1 MLRRMK
7 KRRIIK
13 LIIVHA
19 LTFAFLLA
27 GACAEVLTVRPF
39 GYGVHYALLL
49 AGCNPL
55 VSAYYLAACV
65 IAEPALLSF
74 ARAGGTAIAG
84 AAAGFILSACRRIKR
99 KRMWRGIIHTLLQL
113 PLCALL
119 TYFTGGTVLASLL
132 TAAIGTA
139 CGAVMSFAV
148 PLIAG
153 KDLLSPTSFESAGAG
168 VLCTVLFSGLGG
180 VNVFGYPVAYT
191 VFAFTVPLAC
201 KCRSAETGLIAGIL
215 AAFGVALA
223 ERDPYSAAALVLA
236 AVMCRAFSAGARPLP
251 AAALMLGW
259 AAGAYFFASS
269 PPDAMYPAAIA
280 AGCVLFLLLPG
291 RALRALSVYF
301 RSAGRLTDIAAAAGM
316 GRLLPER
323 LVRASEA
330 LGEMSALMSSGG
342 GREYAADCVGDALAG
357 ICAACPRHDT
367 CDMSGNIR
375 SLSYDYASGGSALK
389 SAVLGEPCISGGKL
403 LRLAGEVMR
412 EVRGRAETAETE
424 KRNAE
429 SYARR
434 LESLRKLVGRMAEEL
449 TEDYRFDAK
458 LSEKLRRD
466 LPEAGM
472 ACGGCLVTAKRRG
485 IVLVPRSE
493 SVDAAER
500 AIGRVIG
507 GVRIERIGDVTPLWQ
522 AAAFAPAPELDVV
535 YACASRPKDGNPVSG
550 DGYSVTGFGAR
561 ALVSLCDGS
570 GSGRPASRLSR
581 AALSIIEDQYKA
593 GFDAAEGVD
602 SVNSFLSSRPGE
614 EFGAMDVLGI
624 DLVTGETDI
633 IKAGTPPTL
642 VMRGETV
649 TVIGGSSLP
658 VGALD
663 NASYSLARR
672 RLEAGD
678 CIVMVTDGV
687 SDVLKDLP
695 AAASAAFGPN
705 VRRMAESILAAAC
718 GQGCRD
724 DMSVLVVR
732 LVRSSEKTDA

>member
-1 MLRRMK
+1 
-7 KRRIIK
+7 
-13 LIIVHA
+13 
-19 LTFAFLLA
+19 
-27 GACAEVLTVRPF
+27 
-39 GYGVHYALLL
+39 
-49 AGCNPL
+49 
-55 VSAYYLAACV
+55 
-65 IAEPALLSF
+65 
-74 ARAGGTAIAG
+74 
-84 AAAGFILSACRRIKR
+84 
-99 KRMWRGIIHTLLQL
+99 
-113 PLCALL
+113 
-119 TYFTGGTVLASLL
+119 
-132 TAAIGTA
+132 
-139 CGAVMSFAV
+139 
-148 PLIAG
+148 
-153 KDLLSPTSFESAGAG
+153 
-168 VLCTVLFSGLGG
+168 
-180 VNVFGYPVAYT
+180 
-191 VFAFTVPLAC
+191 
-201 KCRSAETGLIAGIL
+201 
-215 AAFGVALA
+215 
-223 ERDPYSAAALVLA
+223 
-236 AVMCRAFSAGARPLP
+236 
-251 AAALMLGW
+251 
-259 AAGAYFFASS
+259 
-269 PPDAMYPAAIA
+269 
-280 AGCVLFLLLPG
+280 
-291 RALRALSVYF
+291 
-301 RSAGRLTDIAAAAGM
+301 
-316 GRLLPER
+316 
-323 LVRASEA
+323 
-330 LGEMSALMSSGG
+330 
-342 GREYAADCVGDALAG
+342 
-357 ICAACPRHDT
+357 
-367 CDMSGNIR
+367 MSGNIR
-375 SLSYDYASGGSALK
+375 SLSYDYAAGGSALK